1 MKAAAQKPDQN
12 GAAERA
18 LPSPASATATATRPT
33 GSRRRTLWQLPPVAH
48 ELLLGLSFPE
58 ARLRQVVGQTL
69 ARLRGGRGATCV
81 VQGSDADVLFSTVHD
96 LTQRNAVSETFQR
109 LLDQQHATAVR
120 EWARIR
126 EETALLEA
134 WRDALDG
141 AAGSAA
147 LAARLWSVLTHPLGV
162 AVEPAV
168 LFDARRQVYSQA
180 QRSFTKTEAAHRQHV
195 QQQAQRLTDAAELTR
210 LKQTLLETQRQA
222 QSDRTAD
229 AAELARLRGALA
241 HAQAMASG
249 VEKPKVYAVTAMP
262 PAPTAASPRRVFRI
276 QVESPPTED
285 EQAGAA
291 SPTPPDAAPEA
302 SPPNLR
308 GRRVLC
314 VGGINGAVHRYR
326 ELVEQRGGRFV
337 HHDGGIEHNLR
348 RLEGQLATADLVV
361 CQAGCLNHEAYR
373 CVKAHCKR
381 VGTPCIYLDR
391 PSLSRLA
398 RELGPAAR
406 TTA

>member
-1 MKAAAQKPDQN
+1 MKAAAQKPGQN
-12 GAAERA
+12 GAAKQA
-18 LPSPASATATATRPT
+18 LETTTATRPT
-33 GSRRRTLWQLPPVAH
+33 GSRRRALWQLPPVAH

-109 LLDQQHATAVR
+109 LLDQQHAAAVR

-126 EETALLEA
+126 DETVLLEA
-134 WRDALDG
+134 WRSALDE
-141 AAGSAA
+141 SDSSPA
-147 LAARLWSVLTHPLGV
+147 LAARLWSVLTHPLGA
-162 AVEPAV
+162 AVEQAV

-195 QQQAQRLTDAAELTR
+195 QQQAQSLTDAAELTR

-229 AAELARLRGALA
+229 AAELARMRGALA
-241 HAQAMASG
+241 RAQALVSSVEAPQAKAMA
-249 VEKPKVYAVTAMP
+249 VV
-262 PAPTAASPRRVFRI
+262 PAAPSAASPRKVFRI
-276 QVESPPTED
+276 QVELPPTED
-285 EQAGAA
+285 AHARAA
-291 SPTPPDAAPEA
+291 SPTPPDAASDT
-302 SPPNLR
+302 SPPNLQ

-398 RELGPAAR
+398 RELGPVAGAM
-406 TTA
+406 A